1 MNYIKMQNCMRY
13 FKELFSLYKSNLI
26 FLLTLLCDLSNRMLI
41 ASIAADTK
49 TAGKGKGKGKD
60 KGKPTQAEPEVELY

>member
-1 MNYIKMQNCMRY
+1 MMC
-13 FKELFSLYKSNLI
+13 FKELFSVYKSNLI
-26 FLLTLLCDLSNRMLI
+26 FLLILLYDLSNCMLI

-60 KGKPTQAEPEVELY
+60 KGKPTQAEPEVVLY